1 MYFLVSRLKYM
12 ITKKDIDVLKE
23 TFATKED
30 LQDGLRDVCDLVRQE
45 NQRMKK
51 EIIREIVDVVTIVM
65 NRIENH
71 EARLVAIEAR

>member
-30 LQDGLRDVCDLVRQE
+30 LQDGLRDVCDLVHQE